1 MFGRNPTGTM
11 KIKPLYCAL
20 TAALAL
26 LPALALANGVVKDI
40 RIEGLQRTDPGT
52 VFNYLPMRVGDAF
65 DSNKARDAV
74 KALFAT
80 GFFNDVRIE
89 VDGDALVV
97 TVEERPTIAQLDIQ
111 GANSISKD
119 QIETALKSQGFAEGR
134 VFQQDVLDNAINEL
148 KQQYFARGR
157 YSVLVNAEIQKLERN
172 RVGVRFD
179 IKEGI
184 VAKIRHLNLVGNKA
198 FSSAELLDLLSLS
211 DGDWM
216 SWYTKSDQYSKQAVS
231 ADLEKL
237 RSHYLNQGYMEF
249 RIESTQVAVSEDRE
263 SVFLTINLHEGEKYT
278 IGSIGVTGEVI
289 LAEQEIR
296 RLISL
301 KPGQVFSREQVSRSV
316 AAITERLGEEGYA
329 LANVNPVP
337 EIDREKRIVNF
348 TFYVD
353 QGRKTYVRRINVS
366 GNYQT
371 RDEVVRRE
379 MRQMEAATYDG
390 KKIKRSRQRID
401 QLGYFNEVTLDT
413 AAVADSVDQVDLNVS
428 VTEKKTG
435 SMNLGIGYGQVDG
448 LILSASLSQ
457 NNFLGSGKNFGFQIS
472 HSKSSKNYSAS
483 VTNPYATPDGISFG
497 YNAYLSKIDP
507 SQLGTGRYS
516 TTALGGGFQIGLPVS
531 DDNKMSLGLN
541 AEELK
546 IITST
551 TYPPAMH
558 VRNYINKFGST
569 NENYSISLGWSRDRR
584 DSSVFPSSGYLTQL
598 NSSINVPGAT
608 TQFYKLSVSNQAFMP
623 LWGRWVGAWT
633 IDASTVRAYSG
644 SEVPFYRN
652 LYAGGV
658 GSVRGYESS
667 SLGRKD
673 ENADPIGGDRRL
685 VNNLEL
691 IAPFPGV
698 KDDKSLR
705 LGAFW
710 DAGGIW
716 SKGENLSADALRQS
730 AGVALTWFAPIGP
743 IKLSYAKPI
752 NKKEGDQIESFQF
765 QLGYVF

>member
-1 MFGRNPTGTM
+1 MFGCNSTGTM
-11 KIKPLYCAL
+11 KIKPLHYAL
-20 TAALAL
+20 SAALAL
-26 LPALALANGVVKDI
+26 LPVVALAAVKDI
-40 RIEGLQRTDPGT
+40 RVEGLQRTDPGT
-52 VFNYLPMRVGDAF
+52 VFNYLPLRVGDAF
-65 DSNKARDAV
+65 DDNKARDAV

-80 GFFNDVRIE
+80 GFFSDVRIE
-89 VDGDALVV
+89 IDGDVLVV

-111 GANSISKD
+111 GADSISKD
-119 QIETALKSQGFAEGR
+119 QIETALKTQGFSEGR
-134 VFQQDVLDNAINEL
+134 VFQQDVLDNAVNEL
-148 KQQYFARGR
+148 KQQYYARGR
-157 YSVLVNAEIQKLERN
+157 YSVIVNAEVQKLERN
-172 RVGVRFD
+172 RVGVRFE
-179 IKEGI
+179 IKEGL
-184 VAKIRHLNLVGNKA
+184 VAKIRSLNLVGNKV
-198 FSSAELLDLLSLS
+198 FDRDDLLDLLSLS

-216 SWYTKSDQYSKQAVS
+216 SWYTKSNQYSKQALS

-237 RSHYLNQGYMEF
+237 RSHYMNQGYMEF
-249 RIESTQVAVSEDRE
+249 RIDSTQVAVSEDRE
-263 SVFLTINLHEGEKYT
+263 GVFLTINMSEGEKFT
-278 IGSIGVTGEVI
+278 IGQIAISGDSV

-301 KPGQVFSREQVSRSV
+301 KTGEAFSREKVSRSI
-316 AAITERLGEEGYA
+316 AAINERLGEEGYA
-329 LANVNPVP
+329 LANINPVP
-337 EIDREKRIVNF
+337 EIDREKHTVNF

-353 QGRKTYVRRINVS
+353 QGRKTYVRRINIS

-371 RDEVVRRE
+371 RDEVIRRE
-379 MRQMEAATYDG
+379 LRQMEAATYDG

-401 QLGYFNEVTLDT
+401 QLGFFNEVMLDT
-413 AAVADSVDQVDLNVS
+413 ATVAESVDQVDLNVT
-428 VTEKKTG
+428 VAEKKTG
-435 SMNLGIGYGQVDG
+435 SMNLGIGYGQAEG
-448 LILSASLSQ
+448 MILSASLSQ

-516 TTALGGGFQIGLPVS
+516 TTALGAGFQIGLPVS
-531 DDNKMSLGLN
+531 DDNKMSLGFN

-558 VRNYINKFGST
+558 IRNYVNEYGST
-569 NENYSISLGWSRDRR
+569 NENYSLSLGWSRDRR

-598 NSSINVPGAT
+598 NSSVNVPGST
-608 TQFYKLSVSNQAFMP
+608 TQFYKLSASNQAFLP
-623 LWGRWVGAWT
+623 LWGRVVGAWT
-633 IDASTVRAYSG
+633 VDTSMVRAYAG
-644 SEVPFYRN
+644 STVPFYRN

-667 SLGRKD
+667 SLGNRD
-673 ENADPIGGDRRL
+673 ENDDPVGGDRRF
-685 VNNLEL
+685 VNNVEL

-705 LGAFW
+705 IGAFW
-710 DAGGIW
+710 DLGGVW
-716 SKGENLSADALRQS
+716 AKGERLSAEPLRQS

-752 NKKEGDQIESFQF
+752 KQKEGDRIESFQF